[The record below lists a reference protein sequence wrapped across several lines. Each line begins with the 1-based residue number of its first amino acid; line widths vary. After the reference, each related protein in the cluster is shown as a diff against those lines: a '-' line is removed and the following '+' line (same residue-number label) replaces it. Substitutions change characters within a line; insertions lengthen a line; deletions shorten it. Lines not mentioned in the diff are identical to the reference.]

1 MKSHSLLH
9 YFDLFQ
15 IEYAF
20 QERENIVKAS
30 NPGSL
35 LKKKMLTLQI
45 KFLHQ
50 HCLYI
55 IYSNIIYVY
64 LLGYIKVADQ

>member
-35 LKKKMLTLQI
+35 LKKKNANLTNKVTPPTLS
-45 KFLHQ
+45 LH
-50 HCLYI
+50 HL
-55 IYSNIIYVY
+55 
-64 LLGYIKVADQ
+64 